1 MRIVQNESIVGQTVV
16 MDDTLYINCTF
27 TKCLIVYCGGDFG
40 WQNAQFSTDCIIQF
54 EGPARR
60 LFDFMK
66 QFGLVKIPKP
76 GEPLPQASPS
86 TETIH

>member
-1 MRIVQNESIVGQTVV
+1 VRIVQNESIARQTVV
-16 MDDTLYINCTF
+16 MDDTFFGNSTF

-40 WQNAQFSTDCIIQF
+40 WQNAHFSADCVIQF
-54 EGPARR
+54 EGAARR

-76 GEPLPQASPS
+76 GEPLPQASPN